1 MSKSTIA
8 SGPSSKT
15 LRKRSSLSRS
25 GDALRLRGFRNALR
39 GFFADFD
46 LLVVLSRGGDFL
58 RDFGA
63 AFRGFFADFDLL
75 ASVSR
80 SGDASRGFGDV
91 LRGFGA
97 ASRGFGGALR
107 GFGAALRGFGGA
119 LRGFFADFDLLAI
132 MQLSWLRLAH
142 ARLRSG
148 PRGNGE

>member
-1 MSKSTIA
+1 MSTSTIA

-25 GDALRLRGFRNALR
+25 GDALRLRGFRDALR

-46 LLVVLSRGGDFL
+46 LLVVLSRGGEFL

-75 ASVSR
+75 VSVSR
-80 SGDASRGFGDV
+80 SGD
-91 LRGFGA
+91 
-97 ASRGFGGALR
+97 ALR

-148 PRGNGE
+148 PRGNGELSCHPGESS